1 MPSSVAR
8 ADTIV
13 KLISAFPFL
22 ADTNLALTEAGFDM
36 DQVREI
42 NAEKSA
48 ALAEAD
54 LQSILS
60 ASDENTEVV
69 EYENVDKESDE
80 TVG

>member
-36 DQVREI
+36 DQVRELESERMGAQGRQLI
-42 NAEKSA
+42 NSA
-48 ALAEAD
+48 LGGEP
-54 LQSILS
+54 LGKI
-60 ASDENTEVV
+60 ETV
-69 EYENVDKESDE
+69 EYENLEKEE
-80 TVG
+80 